1 MKNGL
6 FILLGFILLI
16 SCKKDDNETEEPPDQ
31 THPKMFYRNLG
42 DIEVKFGQIKYLD
55 IDNDGVR
62 DFYFNVQLVGDPVL
76 QRDRIQYLANSL
88 QQRYLLN
95 DAQDQSPVLN
105 KLDPISKTYE
115 GYTWYEISS
124 ILLAEK
130 IVTFNGNFWE
140 GLWKDADHKFLPV
153 QVKKNREL
161 YHGWIELSFDKGK
174 ELLILHR
181 SGISTE
187 EDKEVKAGY

>member
-6 FILLGFILLI
+6 VLLLGCILLI
-16 SCKKDDNETEEPPDQ
+16 GCKKGDNEIEDPQ
-31 THPKMFYRNLG
+31 THPEMFYKNLE
-42 DIEVKFGQIKYLD
+42 DTEVRFDQIKYLD
-55 IDNDGVR
+55 IDNDGAK
-62 DFYFNVQLVGDPVL
+62 DFYFNVQLLGDPVQ

-88 QQRYLLN
+88 QQGYLLN
-95 DAQDQSPVLN
+95 DAQDQSPILN
-105 KLDPISKTYE
+105 KFDPVSNTHE
-115 GYTWYEISS
+115 GYTWYENSS

-153 QVKKNREL
+153 QVKKNQSL
-161 YHGWIELSFDKGK
+161 YHGWIELSINTGK
-174 ELLILHR
+174 EVLILHR
-181 SGISTE
+181 SGISKK